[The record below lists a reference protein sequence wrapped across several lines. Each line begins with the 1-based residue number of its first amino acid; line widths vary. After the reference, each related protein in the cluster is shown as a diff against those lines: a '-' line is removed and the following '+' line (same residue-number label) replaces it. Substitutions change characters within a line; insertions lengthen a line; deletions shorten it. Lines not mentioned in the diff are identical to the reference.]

1 MTASRNRNLDFAEET
16 IIPGGKIMTPEERE
30 FALKELDGSREGLLG
45 SLRGLSREQLAFA
58 PRPTVGRWRSV

>member
-1 MTASRNRNLDFAEET
+1 
-16 IIPGGKIMTPEERE
+16 MTPEERE